1 MDPVTR
7 GLDGSVAFVTGA
19 SRGIGKACAE
29 ELARR
34 GAHVVVMAKSTR
46 DKPNKHF
53 GGTIEDTVE
62 AIEAFGVNALAV
74 EGDVA
79 LEADVE
85 RARDLTYERFGRC
98 DILVNNAAVSYLAPF
113 LELSV
118 KRWDIVMAVNLR
130 GPMLLCKAF
139 LPQMAERRSGHI
151 TNISSADGRQ
161 DVASTAAVAEAVGSR
176 GNDASFG
183 AAGVSLAASATAY
196 GASKA
201 ALNRFTLGVALEYAD
216 SGVAINALE
225 VSAVTDAVRLNLPNA
240 DYALNELPEAPGQ
253 LVAWLAT
260 QPGSFTGNILQQS
273 PLLAQLRATGLVRP
287 KVNPT

>member
-1 MDPVTR
+1 MD
-7 GLDGSVAFVTGA
+7 LSSKDLAGSVAFVTGA

-34 GAHVVVMAKSTR
+34 GADVVVMAKSTR
-46 DKPNKHF
+46 DKPNRHF
-53 GGTIEDTVE
+53 GGTIEETVE
-62 AIEAFGVNALAV
+62 AIEAFGVDALAV

-79 LEADVE
+79 LEADVN
-85 RARDLTYERFGRC
+85 RARDLTFERFERC

-139 LPQMAERRSGHI
+139 LPQMAQRRSGHI
-151 TNISSADGRQ
+151 INISSADGRQ
-161 DVASTAAVAEAVGSR
+161 DVESTAAVAAAVGSR
-176 GNDASFG
+176 GDEASFG
-183 AAGVSLAASATAY
+183 DAGVSLAASATAY
-196 GASKA
+196 GTSKA
-201 ALNRFTLGVALEYAD
+201 ALNRFTLGVALEYVN

-225 VSAVTDAVRLNLPNA
+225 VSAVTDAVRLNLPHA
-240 DYALNELPEAPGQ
+240 DYSLNELPEAPGQ
-253 LVAWLAT
+253 LVAWLAA
-260 QPGSFTGNILQQS
+260 QPATFTGKILQQA
-273 PLLAQLRATGLVRP
+273 PLLAELRAAGVVRP